1 MTQSILEQAPARQY
15 SQPWLSS
22 AGWDTLLIIS
32 PAFISSLIVIL
43 FANQF
48 AGSSNLP
55 LWAWVSF
62 VLLVDV
68 AHVYSTLF
76 RTYFDAN
83 ALRQNRGLL
92 IAVPLV
98 CWTVGAVL
106 YSVDGL
112 LFWKALAY
120 LAVFHFIRQ
129 QFGFATLYSRK
140 DPAPFPKFRK
150 LDSAVIYL
158 STLYP
163 ILYWHTNM
171 PRNFN
176 WFIEGDFVEVIPP
189 VATDIAAALYA
200 IAAMCYIA
208 KELVLFKTTGFFNIP
223 RNLIIAGTA
232 LSWWIGIVAMNS
244 DMAFTMTNVLAHGI
258 PYMALIW
265 LYQNSSS
272 PMRRN
277 GDSSSAGDTA
287 LSSSNKQSKAN
298 ERSSA
303 VSLAKQAMITYVPAF
318 LFTLFLLAYLEEG
331 LWDGFIWREHLSF
344 FAPFANLPEIVDP
357 AILAILIP
365 LLSLPQ
371 STHYVLDGFIWRVK
385 DKKSVWTTN

>member
-1 MTQSILEQAPARQY
+1 MTQSVIEQAPARQY
-15 SQPWLSS
+15 AQPWLSS

-32 PAFISSLIVIL
+32 PAFISSFIVIL
-43 FANQF
+43 FADHFKQ
-48 AGSSNLP
+48 SSNLP

-76 RTYFDAN
+76 RTYFDSN
-83 ALRQNRGLL
+83 ALKQNRGLL
-92 IAVPLV
+92 IAIPLA
-98 CWTVGAVL
+98 CWAIGAVL
-106 YSVDGL
+106 YSIDVL
-112 LFWKALAY
+112 VFWKALAY
-120 LAVFHFIRQ
+120 LAIFHFIRQ
-129 QFGFATLYSRK
+129 QFGFAALYSRR
-140 DPAPFPKFRK
+140 DPEPFSRFRK
-150 LDSAVIYL
+150 LDSAIIYI

-176 WFIEGDFVEVIPP
+176 WFIEGDFIEVTPP
-189 VATDIAAALYA
+189 LATSAAAALYA
-200 IAAMCYIA
+200 VIATCYVA
-208 KELVLFKTTGFFNIP
+208 KELALFKTTGFFNIP
-223 RNLIIAGTA
+223 RNLIVVGTA
-232 LSWWIGIVAMNS
+232 LSWWIGIVAFNS

-272 PMRRN
+272 PLRKN
-277 GDSSSAGDTA
+277 ANSSSEDSASNQQPKIVE
-287 LSSSNKQSKAN
+287 SSSSFSRLKH
-298 ERSSA
+298 
-303 VSLAKQAMITYVPAF
+303 VMITYVPAF
-318 LFTLFLLAYLEEG
+318 LFTLVLLAYLEEG

-385 DKKSVWTTN
+385 DKKSIWTTS

>member
-1 MTQSILEQAPARQY
+1 MTQSILEQAPARHY

-22 AGWDTLLIIS
+22 AGWDTALIIS
-32 PAFISSLIVIL
+32 PAFISSLVVIV
-43 FANQF
+43 FAERF

-55 LWAWVSF
+55 LWAWVVF

-76 RTYFDAN
+76 RTYFDTN
-83 ALRQNRGLL
+83 ALRQNKGLL
-92 IAVPLV
+92 MAVPLL

-120 LAVFHFIRQ
+120 LAIFHFIRQ
-129 QFGFATLYSRK
+129 QFGFAILYSRK
-140 DPAPFPKFRK
+140 DPAQFLKFRK
-150 LDSAVIYL
+150 LDSAMIYI

-163 ILYWHTNM
+163 ILYWHTTL

-189 VATDIAAALYA
+189 VATNVAAVLYA
-200 IAAMCYIA
+200 LIALCYIA
-208 KELVLFKTTGFFNIP
+208 KEIVLFKTTGFFNIP
-223 RNLIIAGTA
+223 RNLVVAGTA
-232 LSWWIGIVAMNS
+232 LSWWIGIVAFNS

-258 PYMALIW
+258 PYMALVW

-272 PMRRN
+272 PMRK
-277 GDSSSAGDTA
+277 SAGSSKEKDD
-287 LSSSNKQSKAN
+287 SRSSNEQKSV
-298 ERSSA
+298 ERSSTFSFIKYA
-303 VSLAKQAMITYVPAF
+303 AITYVPAF
-318 LFTLFLLAYLEEG
+318 LATLFVLAYLEEG
-331 LWDGFIWREHLSF
+331 LWDGFVWREHLAI
-344 FAPFANLPEIVDP
+344 FAPFAHLPEIVDP

-385 DKKSVWTTN
+385 DKQSVWTTN

>member
-1 MTQSILEQAPARQY
+1 MTQSVLEQAPARHY

-22 AGWDTLLIIS
+22 AGWDTALIIS
-32 PAFISSLIVIL
+32 PAFVSSLVVII
-43 FANQF
+43 FADQLV
-48 AGSSNLP
+48 GSSNLP
-55 LWAWVSF
+55 LWAWVVF

-83 ALRQNRGLL
+83 ALRQNKGLL
-92 IAVPLV
+92 VAVPLV

-120 LAVFHFIRQ
+120 LAIFHFIRQ
-129 QFGFATLYSRK
+129 QFGFAVLYTRK
-140 DPAPFPKFRK
+140 DPANFLKFRK
-150 LDSAVIYL
+150 LDSAMIYI

-163 ILYWHTNM
+163 ILYWHTTL
-171 PRNFN
+171 PKNFN
-176 WFIEGDFVEVIPP
+176 WFIEGDFIEVIPP
-189 VATDIAAALYA
+189 LATNIAASLYA
-200 IAAMCYIA
+200 LIAICYIA
-208 KELVLFKTTGFFNIP
+208 KEIVLFKTTGFLNIP
-223 RNLIIAGTA
+223 KNLVVAGTA
-232 LSWWIGIVAMNS
+232 LSWWIGIVAFNS

-258 PYMALIW
+258 PYMALVW

-272 PMRRN
+272 PMRK
-277 GDSSSAGDTA
+277 SAG
-287 LSSSNKQSKAN
+287 LSLQKSV

-303 VSLAKQAMITYVPAF
+303 LSFIRQATIKYVPAF
-318 LFTLFLLAYLEEG
+318 LSTLFVLAYLEEG
-331 LWDGFIWREHLSF
+331 LWDGFVWREHLAF
-344 FAPFANLPEIVDP
+344 FAPFAHLPEIVDP

-385 DKKSVWTTN
+385 DKQSVWTTN